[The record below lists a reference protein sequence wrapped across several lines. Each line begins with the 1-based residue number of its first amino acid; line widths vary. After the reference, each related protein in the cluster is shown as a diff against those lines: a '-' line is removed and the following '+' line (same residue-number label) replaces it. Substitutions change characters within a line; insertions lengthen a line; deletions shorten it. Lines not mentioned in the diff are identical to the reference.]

1 MNNYEIIKFRN
12 DGIELDVNVSPTENT
27 VWLSQLEMSVLFQ
40 TTKNNISLHTRN
52 VISEGELDLS
62 TTKESLV
69 LGPDGK
75 TRKTKLYNLEMVISV
90 GYRVKSRNG
99 IIFRRWANEIL
110 KDFLIKGYTIDSNRT
125 LITKE
130 NYLNLCVEVSS
141 LRHEVKDLKKQI
153 EIFNPNE
160 KVLVENQIY
169 TAFVYM
175 NALLRSAEKKIIII
189 DGYLDDSALE
199 FFSNV
204 NRTIKITLIT
214 HKANRFTEHILNRF
228 KKEFINTTI
237 VENKIF
243 HDRFIIVDDTVYSI
257 GASLNN
263 LGNKL
268 STIKIMVDINP
279 NDLILNVLKEEKV

>member
-27 VWLSQLEMSVLFQ
+27 VWLSQLEMSILFQ

-110 KDFLIKGYTIDSNRT
+110 KNF
-125 LITKE
+125 
-130 NYLNLCVEVSS
+130 
-141 LRHEVKDLKKQI
+141 
-153 EIFNPNE
+153 
-160 KVLVENQIY
+160 
-169 TAFVYM
+169 
-175 NALLRSAEKKIIII
+175 
-189 DGYLDDSALE
+189 
-199 FFSNV
+199 
-204 NRTIKITLIT
+204 
-214 HKANRFTEHILNRF
+214 
-228 KKEFINTTI
+228 
-237 VENKIF
+237 
-243 HDRFIIVDDTVYSI
+243 
-257 GASLNN
+257 
-263 LGNKL
+263 
-268 STIKIMVDINP
+268 
-279 NDLILNVLKEEKV
+279 